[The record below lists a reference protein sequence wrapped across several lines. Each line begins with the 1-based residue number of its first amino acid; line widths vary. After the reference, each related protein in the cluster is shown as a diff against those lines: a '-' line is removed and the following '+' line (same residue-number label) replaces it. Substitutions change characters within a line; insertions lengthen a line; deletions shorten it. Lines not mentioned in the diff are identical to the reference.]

1 LQSIQKLIS
10 KKSINS
16 LREEISTSEG
26 REVFFLGKTNAH
38 RRIIEVKAAAR
49 GDEEEVPALQQLA
62 APGDVVIHN
71 HPSGDLKP
79 SKADLQLASLFGQ
92 RGIGCYIINNE
103 ASQIYVVV
111 EAFEKI
117 ELQPLKEEE
126 VIACLSPG
134 EKISQKLY
142 NYEYRPQQVEMMKAV
157 INAFNQDEIG
167 IIEAG
172 TGTGKTLAYL
182 LPTIYWSTINKQ
194 RVAIST
200 NTINLQ
206 EQLLYKDIPFLRQVL
221 AQKFKAVLV
230 KGRGNYACLRK
241 INALQKDFNL
251 LSDEDDSQLLQDII
265 NWSSKT
271 GDGSISDLS
280 FVPPADTWEKVK
292 SEADLCLRSKCPY
305 FKQCFVNRARRELSQ
320 ADVLIVN
327 HHLLFSDLA
336 LRRQLGP
343 DSELSILPAY
353 QRLILDEAHNLED
366 VVTSHFGSHITRI
379 GLIRMLSRLYHL
391 KKGEKGLL
399 PIIKLKL
406 FRLRNN
412 ISESSLDGII
422 NLVDSQLIPQVKIT
436 IQAAEIA
443 FDKIAEFLSS
453 QHIEKDAPEFKLRI
467 TLEIQKHP
475 DWQLL
480 VEQEVKELKAELHA
494 LISNLEQLS
503 KSLGRLKKEVKEE
516 IEDQILQVKAMA
528 GRFREISA
536 LISSI
541 FAPHEEGEIKW
552 ILSGGEKKPRKIELL
567 TSPLIVADEMIEQV
581 FYPYSTVILTS
592 ATLTIGGSFDFIKAR
607 LGLDKLKAERL
618 IELVLASP
626 FDYEKQAIIAIPSDV
641 PQPRSQIFEEE
652 LPGLLLKTISISQG
666 RAFVL
671 FTSFALLN
679 SCFKKL
685 QESLRLMGI
694 TPLKQGSEGRHRLLE
709 RFKKDISSV
718 LFATD
723 SFWEGVDV
731 EGEALQCVILTKLPF
746 KVPNDPVLE
755 ARMEY
760 IEKQGGNPFMEL
772 AVPLAVIKFKQGLGR
787 LIRRKTDR
795 GAIVILDKRIKE
807 KNYGKAFLHSL
818 PKANL
823 VIDTKEMIFYYLRN
837 FFIS

>member
-1 LQSIQKLIS
+1 LQSIEKLIS

-16 LREEISTSEG
+16 LREEISTAEG

-38 RRIIEVKAAAR
+38 RRVIEVKAAAR

-103 ASQIYVVV
+103 ASQIYAVV

-126 VIACLSPG
+126 IIACLSPG

-142 NYEYRPQQVEMMKAV
+142 QYEHRPQQVEMMKAV
-157 INAFNQDEIG
+157 IDAFNQDEIG

-221 AQKFKAVLV
+221 PQKFKAVLV

-251 LSDEDDSQLLQDII
+251 FSDEDDSQLLQDII
-265 NWSSKT
+265 KWSSKT

-280 FVPPADTWEKVK
+280 FIPPGDTWEQVK
-292 SEADLCLRSKCPY
+292 SETDLCLRSKCPY
-305 FKQCFVNRARRELSQ
+305 FKQCFVNRARREISQ

-379 GLIRMLSRLYHL
+379 GLSRMLSRLYHL

-406 FRLRNN
+406 FQLRNN
-412 ISESSLDGII
+412 ISESSLTEII
-422 NLVDSQLIPQVKIT
+422 NLIDSQLIPQVKIT

-467 TLEIQKHP
+467 TPEIQKHP

-480 VEQEVKELKAELHA
+480 VEQEVKELKAELHG
-494 LISNLEQLS
+494 LISNLEHLS

-618 IELVLASP
+618 IELVLPSP

-641 PQPRSQIFEEE
+641 PQPRSQLFEEE

-679 SCFKKL
+679 SCFRKL
-685 QESLRLMGI
+685 EESLRLMGI
-694 TPLKQGSEGRHRLLE
+694 TALKQGNEGRHRLLE

>member
-1 LQSIQKLIS
+1 LQSIEKLFS
-10 KKSINS
+10 KRSVKG
-16 LREEISTSEG
+16 LRNEISSAEG
-26 REVFFLGKTNAH
+26 REIFFLGKTNAH
-38 RRIIEVKAAAR
+38 RRVIEIKAIAR
-49 GDEEEVPALQQLA
+49 GDEEEVPAIQQVA

-103 ASQIYVVV
+103 VTLIYVVI

-117 ELQPLKEEE
+117 ELQPLKDDK
-126 VIACLSPG
+126 IISLLSPG
-134 EKISQKLY
+134 EEISQKLS
-142 NYEYRPQQVEMMKAV
+142 NYEYRLQQMEMMKAV
-157 INAFNQDEIG
+157 IKAFNHDKIG

-182 LPTIYWSTINKQ
+182 LPTIFWSAANKE
-194 RVAIST
+194 RVVIST

-221 AQKFKAVLV
+221 PQKFKAVLV
-230 KGRGNYACLRK
+230 KGRGNYVCLRK
-241 INALQKDFNL
+241 IGALQKDFNL
-251 LSDEDDSQLLQDII
+251 FSDEDDSQLLQDII
-265 NWSSKT
+265 KWSSRT
-271 GDGSISDLS
+271 SDGSISDLN
-280 FVPPADTWEKVK
+280 FIPPGETWEKVK
-292 SEADLCLRSKCPY
+292 SETDLCLRSKCPY

-320 ADVLIVN
+320 ADLLIVN

-379 GLIRMLSRLYHL
+379 GLFRMLNRLYHL

-406 FRLRNN
+406 FQVRKN
-412 ISESSLDGII
+412 ISESTLDGII
-422 NLVDSQLIPQVKIT
+422 NLIDAQFIPQVKIT
-436 IQAAEIA
+436 MQAAEIA
-443 FDKIAEFLSS
+443 FDKIAKFLSS
-453 QHIEKDAPEFKLRI
+453 QQIEKDAPELKQRI
-467 TLEIQKHP
+467 TPDIQKYP

-480 VEQEVKELKAELHA
+480 VKQKIKDVKAELHA
-494 LISNLEQLS
+494 LISQMEKLS
-503 KSLGRLKKEVKEE
+503 KSLARLKNEIKEE
-516 IEDQILQVKAMA
+516 IEDQILQLKAMA
-528 GRFREISA
+528 GRFREVKS

-541 FAPHEEGEIKW
+541 FGQHDEGEIRW
-552 ILSGGEKKPRKIELL
+552 ILSGGDKKPGKIELL
-567 TSPLIVADEMIEQV
+567 TSPLIVADEMIERV
-581 FYPYSTVILTS
+581 FYPYGTVILTS
-592 ATLTIGGSFDFIKAR
+592 ATLTIGGNFDFIKTR
-607 LGLDKLKAERL
+607 LGLDKIESERL
-618 IELVLASP
+618 IELVLPSP
-626 FDYEKQAIIAIPSDV
+626 FNYEKQAIIAIPSDV
-641 PQPRSQIFEEE
+641 PEPRSHFFEEE

-666 RAFVL
+666 SAFIL

-679 SCFKKL
+679 SCFRRL
-685 QESLRLMGI
+685 EESLRLMGI
-694 TPLKQGSEGRHRLLE
+694 TPLKQGEEGRHRLLE

-746 KVPNDPVLE
+746 KVPNDPVME

-760 IEKQGGNPFMEL
+760 IEKHGGNPFMEL
-772 AVPLAVIKFKQGLGR
+772 AVPLAVIRFKQGLGR

-823 VIDTKEMIFYYLRN
+823 IIDKKEIIFDNLRN
-837 FFIS
+837 FFVL